1 MISQIVFLAFFA
13 LSSAAENNPEIEK
26 ERTINGL
33 ELELDE
39 FLAEMLSEIT
49 GIIDKA
55 MHGAGTIGFFLAMAA
70 LAVLTSFIFRDHL
83 LSIMNRR
90 NFELGNPLRA
100 DYQKGHIS
108 EDQYLKNRFKRFATN
123 GKVFLIFSLSY

>member
-1 MISQIVFLAFFA
+1 MAFFA
-13 LSSAAENNPEIEK
+13 LSSAAENHPEIEK
-26 ERTINGL
+26 GRTINGL
-33 ELELDE
+33 NEAFELDE
-39 FLAEMLSEIT
+39 FLAEMLSEIF
-49 GIIDKA
+49 GIIDKT

-90 NFELGNPLRA
+90 NFELGNLLRA

-123 GKVFLIFSLSY
+123 GKVYLIFSLSY